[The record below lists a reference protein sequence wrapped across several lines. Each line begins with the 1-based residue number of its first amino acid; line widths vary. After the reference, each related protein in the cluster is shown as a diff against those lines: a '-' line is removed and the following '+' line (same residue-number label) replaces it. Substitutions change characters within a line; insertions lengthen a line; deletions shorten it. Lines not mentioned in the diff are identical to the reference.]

1 MRKTRF
7 DTQLMS
13 VFAIMVA
20 LTVLVGVIAM
30 SVNWY
35 LIRTHGEIIDRNLP
49 VRELAARIDT
59 QAGLIGSLT
68 DGIGMAQSDADVAR
82 AADALGKL
90 IAEIEG
96 GVAALGGQ
104 PASQDGDKA
113 AESILAGLVATAQE
127 ATALQHALGAEYQRI
142 DAAGQRLEYL
152 VSAQVDLA
160 RLRMTAG
167 FSDLY
172 QSEITRGDAR
182 IGALADRYF
191 FAFDRLAELVRMVD
205 ALRIRMPQGVTPMGL
220 ETIAQARASLAEALQ
235 LSARRA
241 DYLPSRSAR
250 DAVADLLQVYRAA
263 LDPGGALDQHAH
275 LTELQGQI
283 ARDVVLL
290 RTRVNTLAAT
300 AAQLR
305 DRAQNQSLDDIAQA
319 DRMIGRLAVGLI
331 LMVVLALV
339 AATVLWNF
347 ARKRLVARLGFVAHR
362 IVAVAE
368 GDFTTRIPI
377 SGNDEIGRMEKALNV
392 LRRRSAETARLRG
405 HLEEAV
411 LQRTS
416 DVLHEMKLSDAAR
429 AEAVEA
435 NRRKTDFLARMSH
448 EIRTPL
454 NGMIGMLGLLKME
467 TPPGPSRE
475 RVSVALGSAQDLLD
489 ITNDILT
496 FSSSEGEAAEGRAVH
511 FFMRNFVGQLGQY
524 AQGIA
529 HAKGLE
535 TIIDLPEDAPPVL
548 YGDVVKIRQILT
560 NLISNAV
567 KYTSTGRV
575 ALRVDHAM
583 GRAPDEVVL
592 SFTVTDTG
600 IGLSPEVAQRAF
612 DVYGR
617 SDAAR
622 RAGTEGVGLG
632 LAIARQLTE
641 SIGGGLHFESEP
653 GLGTRFDLTVPL
665 KMGDAAQI
673 AVDDGIDTQ
682 LRFLLK
688 VLVIEDHPVNLLVVR
703 GLLEKLGCL
712 VQSATDGHSGLQ
724 RAQAGRFDLVL
735 VDLDLPDMNGAEV
748 AASICISPDRPRLVA
763 LTAHLIDDTAQE
775 RQRLNMDA
783 ILAKPVSPRAL
794 MEQLIQVSGQEAHA
808 IPDAADKGGVEAA
821 LRADVES
828 LGAATA
834 TKIVSAFLEDLPKG
848 LARIHE
854 SAGQDR
860 ARAAHRLKG
869 AVSNFGLEALCDR
882 LVAIEQTPEGPLADL
897 DPLVDA
903 ARRTVEAVASALG
916 LQLSSAGTK
925 R

>member
-13 VFAIMVA
+13 VFAILVA
-20 LTVLVGVIAM
+20 LTVVVGVIAM

-35 LIRTHGEIIDRNLP
+35 LIRTHAEIIERNLP
-49 VRELAARIDT
+49 VREHAARIDT
-59 QAGLIGSLT
+59 QAALIGPLT
-68 DGIGMAQSDADVAR
+68 DGFGLAQSDADVSR

-104 PASQDGDKA
+104 PQAQGGEET
-113 AESILAGLVATAQE
+113 AEHILAGLVASAQG
-127 ATALQHALGAEYQRI
+127 ATALQHALGADYQRI

-172 QSEITRGDAR
+172 QSEIARGDAH
-182 IGALADRYF
+182 ISALADRYF

-205 ALRIRMPQGVTPMGL
+205 ALRIRMPQSVTPMAL
-220 ETIAQARASLAEALQ
+220 EQIAQTRESLAEAVQ

-241 DYLPSRSAR
+241 DYLPSLSAR
-250 DAVADLLQVYRAA
+250 EEVAQLLQVYRAA
-263 LDPGGALDQHAH
+263 LEPGGALDQHTR
-275 LTELQGQI
+275 LTELQAKI
-283 ARDVVLL
+283 AQDVGVL
-290 RTRVNTLAAT
+290 RTRVNSLAAT
-300 AAQLR
+300 AAELR
-305 DRAQNQSLDDIAQA
+305 DAAQNQSLEDMARA
-319 DRMIGRLAVGLI
+319 DRRIARLAVGL
-331 LMVVLALV
+331 MALV
-339 AATVLWNF
+339 VFALIAAIILWNF
-347 ARKRLVARLGFVAHR
+347 ARKRLVARLGVVAHR

-392 LRRRSAETARLRG
+392 LRRRSAEAARLRG

-416 DVLHEMKLSDAAR
+416 DVLHEMTLSDAAR

-467 TPPGPSRE
+467 TPPGPPRE

-489 ITNDILT
+489 ITNDVLT
-496 FSSSEGEAAEGRAVH
+496 FSSSESGAAEGRAVH
-511 FFMRNFVGQLGQY
+511 FYLRNLIGQLGQY
-524 AQGIA
+524 AQGMA

-535 TIIDLPEDAPPVL
+535 TSIDLAGDAPVVL

-560 NLISNAV
+560 NLLSNAV
-567 KYTSTGRV
+567 KYTAAGRV
-575 ALRVDHAM
+575 ALRVDHAL
-583 GRAPDEVVL
+583 GRSPDEVVL
-592 SFTVTDTG
+592 SFTVSDTG

-612 DVYGR
+612 DVYSR

-641 SIGGGLHFESEP
+641 SIGGGLQFESEP
-653 GLGTRFDLTVPL
+653 GLGTRFVLSVPL
-665 KMGDAAQI
+665 RLGDAAQI
-673 AVDDGIDTQ
+673 EADDGSDH
-682 LRFLLK
+682 LRSFALD

-703 GLLEKLGCL
+703 GLLEKLGCK
-712 VQSATDGHSGLQ
+712 VQSAEEGRSGLQ
-724 RAQAGRFDLVL
+724 LAAQGKFDLVL

-748 AASICISPDRPRLVA
+748 AASLCAAPERPRVVA
-763 LTAHLIDDTAQE
+763 LTAHLIEDTAQE
-775 RQRLNMDA
+775 RERLNVDA

-794 MEQLIQVSGQEAHA
+794 MAQLTEVLGHEAPVA
-808 IPDAADKGGVEAA
+808 PEATLAA

-828 LGAATA
+828 LGAETV
-834 TKIVSAFLEDLPKG
+834 TEIVTAFLEDLPKG
-848 LARIHE
+848 LAKLQT
-854 SAGQDR
+854 SAGHDR

-869 AVSNFGLEALCDR
+869 AVSNFGLEALCAR
-882 LVAIEQTPEGPLADL
+882 LVEIEAAPDAPIADL
-897 DPLVDA
+897 APMVDA
-903 ARRTVEAVASALG
+903 ARGAVEAAAAALG
-916 LQLSSAGTK
+916 LQLSGAGTK